1 MTAEFIKDLISA
13 VGLTTSYT
21 PKAFDVF
28 HLCWILATVLGVIIA
43 LKVYDKRYIGR
54 YFLVAVIILAVG
66 EVYRQVILS
75 LKSGEFEYPLNRL
88 PLQFATVPIY
98 TYFLSVILKRG
109 KFYDCLCAY
118 NATFGFIAGIIAML
132 FPTPAFSEFMGL
144 NLQAMLH
151 YSIIIIIGAITLRT
165 YAKNLNLKLFSLALA
180 IFVFFAVLTES
191 LNAIIPLVSGSQIDL
206 YFIGRYMQLG
216 MPVFSHVKQA
226 FPHAVFVLFYCL
238 IIIELTIALAYIA
251 YKVANKKKIYH

>member
-1 MTAEFIKDLISA
+1 MTAEFIKDFISA
-13 VGLTTSYT
+13 VGLTTSYI
-21 PKAFDVF
+21 PKAFDFF
-28 HLCWILATVLGVIIA
+28 HLSWILLTVLGVIIA
-43 LKVYDKRYIGR
+43 LKIYDKRYIGR

-75 LKSGEFEYPLNRL
+75 LKSGTFEYPLNRL

-98 TYFLSVILKRG
+98 TYLLSVILKRG

-118 NATFGFIAGIIAML
+118 NATFGFIAGIISML

-165 YAKNLNLKLFSLALA
+165 YAKNLKVRLFCLALVVFV
-180 IFVFFAVLTES
+180 IFASLTET
-191 LNAIIPLVSGSQIDL
+191 LNAVIPLISGQEANL

-216 MPVFSHVKQA
+216 MPIFSHVKQA
-226 FPHAVFVLFYCL
+226 FPHAVFVIFYCL

-251 YKVANKKKIYH
+251 HKVANKKKIYH